1 MTFYTDNQT
10 LNDLSIFGKNKKSSI
25 YGLFNKTCTNA
36 GARLLESMFKQPISD
51 LEKIRKR
58 LAVIRYFHDKK
69 SSFPFM
75 GSLINNVENYL
86 GEQSEKSR
94 IDPNSTSIQGNLKRR
109 SGMDLDYK
117 RNQEG
122 IMLTIRLINSVRNF
136 VSEERDSTE
145 ETPLKTM
152 IEEMKEIVDDERLAW
167 TLKENGQKRF
177 DYEKTAACD
186 TIFRFRAR
194 DILSRLMTHLA
205 MLDAYIAV
213 AQTAI
218 ARNFTFPIPL
228 PEQEQLIDIKGL
240 YHPFVENAVTND
252 LTIDP
257 SQQIIFLTGA
267 NMAGKSTFMK
277 AFGVILYLAH
287 MGFPVPARSMEFSL
301 RGGLY
306 TTINLPDQLKR
317 GYSHFYTEV
326 QRVKKVAELLD
337 LQHDLVIIFDELFRG
352 TNVKDAYDGTY
363 AVTEAFAKYQKAIFM
378 ISTHITEAGVALKEH
393 YDNIL
398 FTYFSTLMEGE
409 KPVFPHTLQPGI
421 SEDRF
426 GMRIINN
433 ERIIEIIQG
442 KVKVPPSPKE
452 EGRFFVDKQTINDL
466 ELFGKFKDES
476 VFNTFNRT
484 VTQGGSQTLELLFMN
499 PITDAKEIER
509 RREIIRY
516 FQRIDKKLPVGSFIM
531 KEVNTY
537 FNVPIPRFKLLSF
550 YRIIKWRILKFF
562 MDDAQFDFVKD
573 GILSSIKMLDSLNN
587 FLQTLDDNTPVYQEE
602 RSVFRKILE
611 SKNIRWW
618 KKEKDKK
625 RLSYLKMAHL
635 DYRLRRTVFMEM
647 KTLER
652 MIYEMDAYLSVA
664 NVANEK
670 HFTHALLREKK
681 ENFVRMEGL
690 YHPHVES
697 PVANS
702 IQIDT
707 EQNVFFLT
715 GANMAGKSTFMKAF
729 GIAIYLAHLGFPVP
743 AQEMEFSLQEGMYT
757 SINLSDNLLV
767 GYSHFYSEVLRVK
780 TVAEELNRGK
790 RLVLIMDELFKGTNV
805 KDAFDAT
812 VAVSMGFAESRDSL
826 FLLSTHIIEA
836 ANDLKEHYRNV
847 QFFYFP
853 TRIEESRPVYPY
865 LLEKGITSDRHG
877 MRIINNEEII
887 ETINNSR

>member
-10 LNDLSIFGKNKKSSI
+10 LSDLSIFGKNKKSSI
-25 YGLFNKTCTNA
+25 YGLFCKTCTNA

-51 LEKIRKR
+51 LEEIQKR
-58 LAVIRYFHDKK
+58 LAIIRYFYDKK
-69 SSFPFM
+69 STFPFM

-94 IDPNSTSIQGNLKRR
+94 IDPNTKSIQGNLKRR

-122 IMLTIRLINSVRNF
+122 IMLTIRLINSVRDF
-136 VSEERDSTE
+136 ISEEGDSIK

-152 IEEMKEIVDDERLAW
+152 IEEMRGIVNDKRLDWTPKES
-167 TLKENGQKRF
+167 GQKTF
-177 DYEKTAACD
+177 DYEKTAECD

-194 DILSRLMTHLA
+194 DILSRLMTHLSI
-205 MLDAYIAV
+205 LDVYIAV

-218 ARNFTFPIPL
+218 VRHFTFPIPL
-228 PEQEQLIDIKGL
+228 PEQENLINIKGL

-252 LTIDP
+252 IVIDP
-257 SQQIIFLTGA
+257 SKQIIFLTGA

-277 AFGVILYLAH
+277 AFGVTLYLAH
-287 MGFPVPARSMEFSL
+287 MGFPVPAQSMEFSL

-337 LQHDLVIIFDELFRG
+337 RQHNLVIIFDELFRG

-363 AVTEAFAKYQKAIFM
+363 AVTEAFANYKKAIFM
-378 ISTHITEAGVALKEH
+378 ISTHITEAGVALKDH
-393 YDNIL
+393 HKNII
-398 FTYFSTLMEGE
+398 FTYLSTLMNGE
-409 KPVFPHTLQPGI
+409 IPVFPYTLQPGI
-421 SEDRF
+421 TEDRF

-433 ERIIEIIQG
+433 EQIIETIQG
-442 KVKVPPSPKE
+442 KVKVPPFPQE
-452 EGRFFVDKQTINDL
+452 EGRFFVDKQTISDL
-466 ELFGKFKDES
+466 ELFSKFKDES
-476 VFNTFNRT
+476 IFNTFNQT
-484 VTQGGSQTLELLFMN
+484 ATQGGSQTLELLFMN
-499 PITDAKEIER
+499 PTTDAREIEKR
-509 RREIIRY
+509 KETIRY
-516 FQRIDKKLPVGSFIM
+516 FQRIDKKLPISNFIM
-531 KEVNTY
+531 KEVSTY
-537 FNVPIPRFKLLSF
+537 LSVPIPRFKLLSI

-562 MDDAQFDFVKD
+562 IDDAQFDFVKD
-573 GILSSIKMLDSLNN
+573 GILSSIKLFDSLNS
-587 FLQTLDDNTPVYQEE
+587 FLQTLVEDTPVYQEK
-602 RSVFRKILE
+602 RSTLRKILE
-611 SKNIRWW
+611 SKNICWW
-618 KKEKDKK
+618 KKEKNKK
-625 RLSYLKMAHL
+625 HLSWVKMAHL

-652 MIYEMDAYLSVA
+652 MVYEMDAYLSVA

-670 HFTHALLREKK
+670 HFTHAVLHEKK
-681 ENFVRMEGL
+681 ENFVRIEGL
-690 YHPHVES
+690 YHPHIEA

-702 IQIDT
+702 IKIDT
-707 EQNVFFLT
+707 EQNIFFLT

-743 AQEMEFSLQEGMYT
+743 AREMEFSIQDGMYT

-767 GYSHFYSEVLRVK
+767 GYSHFFSEVLRVK

-805 KDAFDAT
+805 KDAYDAT
-812 VAVSMGFAESRDSL
+812 VAVSNAFAEQRDSL
-826 FLLSTHIIEA
+826 FLISTHIIETA
-836 ANDLKEHYRNV
+836 YELKERYRNV

-853 TRIEESRPVYPY
+853 TRIEESQPIYPY
-865 LLEKGITSDRHG
+865 LLEEGITTDRHG
-877 MRIINNEEII
+877 MRIINNEHII
-887 ETINNSR
+887 ETINNSH